1 MASSPVT
8 MTLRWSVPL
17 GESRCI
23 TDALHRVMAA
33 ARAQF
38 GCIGCSVTTHV
49 GRHVGVEYTEEWSSE
64 ADLRRELQSDRFTS
78 LAALMESA
86 TESPFVEFTLPGG
99 ARGLEYVE
107 EVRGEQ
113 TP

>member
-1 MASSPVT
+1 MGSPAVT
-8 MTLRWSVPL
+8 MTLRWSIPL

-49 GRHVGVEYTEEWSSE
+49 GRQVGVEYIEEWASE

-86 TESPFVEFTLPGG
+86 TEAPHVDFALPTGR
-99 ARGLEYVE
+99 RGLDYVE
-107 EVRGEQ
+107 EVRAELAS
-113 TP
+113 

>member
-1 MASSPVT
+1 MVSPTVT

-23 TDALHRVMAA
+23 TDALHRVMAT

-38 GCIGCSVTTHV
+38 GCVGCSVTTHV
-49 GRHVGVEYTEEWSSE
+49 GRQVGVEYIEEWASE
-64 ADLRRELQSDRFTS
+64 DDLRRELQSDRFTS

-86 TESPFVEFTLPGG
+86 TEAPHVEFSLPTGR
-99 ARGLEYVE
+99 RGLDYVA
-107 EVRGEQ
+107 EVRPELAS
-113 TP
+113 

>member
-1 MASSPVT
+1 

-38 GCIGCSVTTHV
+38 GCVGCSVTTHV
-49 GRHVGVEYTEEWSSE
+49 GRHVGLEYVEEWASE
-64 ADLRRELQSDRFTS
+64 DDLRRELLSDRFTS

-86 TESPFVEFTLPGG
+86 TETPHIEFSLPTGL
-99 ARGLEYVE
+99 RGLDYVE
-107 EVRGEQ
+107 QVRAELAS
-113 TP
+113 

>member
-1 MASSPVT
+1 MGSPAVT
-8 MTLRWSVPL
+8 MTLRWSIPL

-49 GRHVGVEYTEEWSSE
+49 GRHVGVEYIEEWASE
-64 ADLRRELQSDRFTS
+64 DDLRRELLSDRFTS

-86 TESPFVEFTLPGG
+86 TEAPQVEFALPTGR
-99 ARGLEYVE
+99 RGLDYVE
-107 EVRGEQ
+107 EVRAELAS
-113 TP
+113 

>member
-1 MASSPVT
+1 MASSAVT
-8 MTLRWSVPL
+8 MSLRWNVPL
-17 GESRCI
+17 AESRCI

-38 GCIGCSVTTHV
+38 GCVGCSVTTHV

-78 LAALMESA
+78 LAGLMEAA
-86 TESPFVEFTLPGG
+86 TEPPFVEFVLPHGT
-99 ARGLEYVE
+99 RGLEYVE
-107 EVRGEQ
+107 EVRSELA
-113 TP
+113 P

>member
-1 MASSPVT
+1 MVSPAVT
-8 MTLRWSVPL
+8 MTLRWSVPF

-38 GCIGCSVTTHV
+38 GCVGCSVTTHV
-49 GRHVGVEYTEEWSSE
+49 GRHVGLEYVEEWASE
-64 ADLRRELQSDRFTS
+64 DDLRRELLSDRFTS

-86 TESPFVEFTLPGG
+86 TETPHIEFSLPTGR
-99 ARGLEYVE
+99 RGLDYVE
-107 EVRGEQ
+107 QVRAELAS
-113 TP
+113 

>member
-1 MASSPVT
+1 MGSPAVT
-8 MTLRWSVPL
+8 MTLRWSIPL

-23 TDALHRVMAA
+23 TDALHRVMAV

-49 GRHVGVEYTEEWSSE
+49 GRQVGVEYIEEWASE
-64 ADLRRELQSDRFTS
+64 GDLRRELLSDRFTS

-86 TESPFVEFTLPGG
+86 TEAPHVEFALPTGR
-99 ARGLEYVE
+99 RGLEYVE
-107 EVRGEQ
+107 EVRADVAS
-113 TP
+113 

>member
-1 MASSPVT
+1 MVSPAVT
-8 MTLRWSVPL
+8 MTLRWRVPL

-38 GCIGCSVTTHV
+38 GCVGCSVTTHV
-49 GRHVGVEYTEEWSSE
+49 GRQVGVEYTEEWASE
-64 ADLRRELQSDRFTS
+64 DDLRRELRSERFTS

-86 TESPFVEFTLPGG
+86 TESPYVEFSLTTGR
-99 ARGLEYVE
+99 RGLDYVA
-107 EVRGEQ
+107 EVRAELAS
-113 TP
+113 